1 MPLLKEITTDDFKG
15 LLKDF
20 FAEPSERHKMTEEEI
35 RDLAQRLNE
44 KINVPII
51 DENREEQI
59 FIKIILKIDTFLYD
73 HLPNE
78 FYDVNELHR
87 CKQTGYRRG
96 ISSSIRCKQRGTN
109 PIEIRSSDRGIDVKE
124 AKRLVRRLAKTANDK
139 IDIPYLPEFAEQIA
153 IKFVIGMV
161 VKAARKKLN
170 FEKVRAESSKLVI
183 PDSNDDLDSLVD

>member
-1 MPLLKEITTDDFKG
+1 
-15 LLKDF
+15 
-20 FAEPSERHKMTEEEI
+20 MTEEEI

-78 FYDVNELHR
+78 FYDVI
-87 CKQTGYRRG
+87 RR
-96 ISSSIRCKQRGTN
+96 T
-109 PIEIRSSDRGIDVKE
+109 DRGIGVKE
-124 AKRLVRRLAKTANDK
+124 AKRLVRRLIKIANDK

>member
-1 MPLLKEITTDDFKG
+1 MPNV
-15 LLKDF
+15 
-20 FAEPSERHKMTEEEI
+20 
-35 RDLAQRLNE
+35 LNE

-78 FYDVNELHR
+78 FYDV
-87 CKQTGYRRG
+87 
-96 ISSSIRCKQRGTN
+96 
-109 PIEIRSSDRGIDVKE
+109 IRSSDRGIDVKE
-124 AKRLVRRLAKTANDK
+124 AKRLVRRLTKIANDK

-170 FEKVRAESSKLVI
+170 FDKVRAESSKLVI